1 MRLVAAF
8 IALIAM
14 AALCKSADAQTAECK
29 SLRDPAARLTCYD
42 RANPPLAT
50 YPAPASKP
58 APKPAPRPVPA
69 AQADNTGYVDSLGEE
84 DARVNAQLKNI
95 CRGC

>member
-1 MRLVAAF
+1 
-8 IALIAM
+8 M

-29 SLRDPAARLTCYD
+29 SLTEPATRLACYD
-42 RANPPLAT
+42 KANPPIAT
-50 YPAPASKP
+50 YPTPAS
-58 APKPAPRPVPA
+58 KPAPRPVPA
-69 AQADNTGYVDSLGEE
+69 TKAENTGYVDSLGEE

>member
-1 MRLVAAF
+1 MRFVA
-8 IALIAM
+8 ALIAM
-14 AALCKSADAQTAECK
+14 AALCKGADAQTAECK
-29 SLRDPAARLTCYD
+29 SLTDPATRLACYD
-42 RANPPLAT
+42 KTNPPIAT
-50 YPAPASKP
+50 YPTP

-69 AQADNTGYVDSLGEE
+69 TKADNAGYVDSLGEE